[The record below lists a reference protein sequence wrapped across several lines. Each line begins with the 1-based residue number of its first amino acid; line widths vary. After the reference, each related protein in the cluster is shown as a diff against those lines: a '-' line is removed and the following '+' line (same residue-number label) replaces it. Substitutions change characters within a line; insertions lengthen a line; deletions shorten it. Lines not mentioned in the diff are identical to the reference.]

1 MVPARAT
8 SPFTTELA
16 LLVKKYGMTPN
27 LGHATDDKGYRVDV
41 LDAEGSG
48 VRLRSENV
56 LLSGHEDPDLCGSY
70 TEPHSDPG
78 QYFISVSPDKE
89 TKGPR
94 AAREML
100 VKVTKDL
107 KAAGYDVRSEPMT
120 CSPQSKLQAKL

>member
-1 MVPARAT
+1 MIVPAGGT

-16 LLVKKYGMTPN
+16 SLVKKYGMTPN

-56 LLSGHEDPDLCGSY
+56 LLSGHEDPILCGNY

-78 QYFISVSPDKE
+78 QYFISVSPATQTAE
-89 TKGPR
+89 PR
-94 AAREML
+94 EAREVL
-100 VKVTKDL
+100 RKVAEDL
-107 KAAGYDVRSEPMT
+107 KKAGYDVRSKPLT
-120 CSPQSKLQAKL
+120 CSAQSKLEA